1 MFIQDRI
8 DQELHSRERSELK
21 FGFSSEFFD
30 KYLLK
35 SFLMCSFV
43 CSGFLKS
50 LFANFA
56 RKRVIRHL

>member
-21 FGFSSEFFD
+21 FAFSSEFFD

-50 LFANFA
+50 LFMP
-56 RKRVIRHL
+56 

>member
-30 KYLLK
+30 KYLLDVFLRVFRFSKK
-35 SFLMCSFV
+35 SFRS
-43 CSGFLKS
+43 
-50 LFANFA
+50 NFA